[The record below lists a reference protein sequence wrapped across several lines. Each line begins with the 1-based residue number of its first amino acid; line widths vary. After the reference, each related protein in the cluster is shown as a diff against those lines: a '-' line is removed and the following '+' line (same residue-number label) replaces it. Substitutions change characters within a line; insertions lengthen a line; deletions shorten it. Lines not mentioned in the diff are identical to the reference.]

1 MWNTVCSLVWQPIPS
16 MVCQVVAA
24 DGPAS
29 AGTDGIGTL
38 SGPSDPGGGAA
49 VSVPSEDSGPK
60 EAGLPGVADTA
71 PDAVFDP
78 DKPSPRPSPTPATT
92 TTAPPQAA
100 SRSRR
105 LRRCSAWRASCSA
118 RRLFSRELRSDTA
131 ISQSTG
137 KLRTIY
143 VRR

>member
-16 MVCQVVAA
+16 MVCPVVAA

-60 EAGLPGVADTA
+60 EAELPGVAADTA
-71 PDAVFDP
+71 EAFDP
-78 DKPSPRPSPTPATT
+78 DRPSPRPRPTPATT

-100 SRSRR
+100 IRSRR
-105 LRRCSAWRASCSA
+105 LRRCSAWRAACS
-118 RRLFSRELRSDTA
+118 
-131 ISQSTG
+131 
-137 KLRTIY
+137 
-143 VRR
+143 